1 MKGFQKYRFLYK
13 YLNKQKRPAASANT
27 TGLTK
32 RYESLSTAKKT
43 LTETLKQFDGL
54 VEVSNLL
61 QDSTKS
67 EEIYSLLSIL
77 SQNYK
82 KYSQVLQEA
91 QLQVER
97 LTVIENINVA
107 VIEEEVKKTDELKK
121 LYVQHSVVKQGYE
134 KQVRM

>member
-1 MKGFQKYRFLYK
+1 MQK
-13 YLNKQKRPAASANT
+13 NCIKRKRYCKELQTQQQIAFEKFRVAFVEDERLSKVPVLIQILEQTEKTSGVCKHYWT
-27 TGLTK
+27 YK
-32 RYESLSTAKKT
+32 RYESPSTAKKT

-82 KYSQVLQEA
+82 KYSQVL
-91 QLQVER
+91 
-97 LTVIENINVA
+97 
-107 VIEEEVKKTDELKK
+107 KK
-121 LYVQHSVVKQGYE
+121 LNYRSRG
-134 KQVRM
+134 

>member
-1 MKGFQKYRFLYK
+1 M
-13 YLNKQKRPAASANT
+13 
-27 TGLTK
+27 
-32 RYESLSTAKKT
+32 
-43 LTETLKQFDGL
+43 TETLKQFDGL

-97 LTVIENINVA
+97 LTVIENIT

-134 KQVRM
+134 NK